1 MILKISKQHI
11 ITKLSDFE
19 HAFNARPWLD
29 NHFHLYENSPD
40 IKTLINEILVDYF
53 ADYKGT
59 VSIII
64 AGDSWIITEYMINFV
79 VIYNKLI
86 IPCNSKE
93 QAERKFSELAR
104 KALKS
109 NPVYQMYPQDKID
122 YSVLQ
127 NMVTSQSI
135 NLQIIGQ

>member
-1 MILKISKQHI
+1 MILKVAKQHI
-11 ITKLSDFE
+11 ITSLKDFDI
-19 HAFNARPWLD
+19 AFNARPWLD
-29 NHFHLYENSPD
+29 ANINLYEDHTD
-40 IKTLINEILVDYF
+40 ITAMISEILIDYF
-53 ADYKGT
+53 SDYKGT

>member
-19 HAFNARPWLD
+19 YAFNAKPWLD
-29 NHFHLYENSPD
+29 EHFHLYENSTD

-64 AGDSWIITEYMINFV
+64 AGEVWIITEYNITFV
-79 VIYNKLI
+79 VIFNKLI
-86 IPCNSKE
+86 IPCNTK
-93 QAERKFSELAR
+93 QAAEKKFAELAI

-109 NPVYQMYPQDKID
+109 NPVYQMYPQDRID
-122 YSVLQ
+122 FSVLQ
-127 NMVTSQSI
+127 NMVTSQNI

>member
-1 MILKISKQHI
+1 MILKIHKQHI
-11 ITKLSDFE
+11 IASLKDFE
-19 HAFNARPWLD
+19 LAFDARVWLD
-29 NHFHLYENSPD
+29 TNIDLYGHRQSVKEM
-40 IKTLINEILVDYF
+40 INEILVDFF

-64 AGDSWIITEYMINFV
+64 AGDSWIITEYNINFV

-86 IPCNSKE
+86 IPCNTK
-93 QAERKFSELAR
+93 QAAEKKFTELAH

-122 YSVLQ
+122 YTVLQ
-127 NMVTSQSI
+127 NMVTSQNI